1 MISALN
7 IKETEDKLITI
18 ALVKA
23 NYRMNETAKL
33 LGISSRTLYRKLLK
47 RRKGEFVMDSEKK
60 IEVVGL
66 YFWDGSKY
74 ILRKDHEG
82 WRQLKIRMRE
92 RKQVEFNEL
101 HRLGKVKPETIMV
114 RIVNTSMTEKEY
126 NAIPLSSELA
136 EMQTK
141 E

>member
-1 MISALN
+1 MDT
-7 IKETEDKLITI
+7 K
-18 ALVKA
+18 
-23 NYRMNETAKL
+23 
-33 LGISSRTLYRKLLK
+33 K
-47 RRKGEFVMDSEKK
+47 R

-101 HRLGKVKPETIMV
+101 HSQGKIKPETIMV
-114 RIVNTSMTEKEY
+114 RIVNTTMTEEEY